1 MSYIISSPFFKICIS
16 EQNCT
21 SKHFKTQPRI
31 VECETGNYFE
41 VDGPSC
47 PILTFSVQSMNE
59 LCVDIYFTD
68 KDKTFD
74 FSVDKYYHTESS
86 LEKFPGEKYADDEK
100 MTGELKINRE
110 ILIPNNEIYR
120 GGKKDHGLI
129 IWIDEKAIGIFC
141 SLPKA
146 NEHEKL
152 NESLNIFDAS
162 ISIARVL
169 LLSDESTQSRVL
181 LSSDENMQSKI
192 LTMEIKNKFIFED
205 MIKLIAQLL
214 LRIEQIE
221 EKIENKCCSSSEK

>member
-1 MSYIISSPFFKICIS
+1 
-16 EQNCT
+16 
-21 SKHFKTQPRI
+21 
-31 VECETGNYFE
+31 
-41 VDGPSC
+41 
-47 PILTFSVQSMNE
+47 MNE